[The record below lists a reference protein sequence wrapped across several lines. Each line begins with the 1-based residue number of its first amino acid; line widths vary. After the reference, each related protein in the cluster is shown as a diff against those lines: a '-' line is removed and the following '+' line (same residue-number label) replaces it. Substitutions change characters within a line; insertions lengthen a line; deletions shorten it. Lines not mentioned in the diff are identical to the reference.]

1 MALINDLRPDLPG
14 IASVDVL
21 NPNIEPSE
29 LSGKYIIL
37 DVLARD
43 AEGIATMSKSKCAV
57 TGPGTSAG
65 CSTSRARSAGN

>member
-14 IASVDVL
+14 IASVEVL

-29 LSGKYIIL
+29 LTGKYIIL

-43 AEGIATMSKSKCAV
+43 AAGHCD
-57 TGPGTSAG
+57 TG
-65 CSTSRARSAGN
+65 RRS